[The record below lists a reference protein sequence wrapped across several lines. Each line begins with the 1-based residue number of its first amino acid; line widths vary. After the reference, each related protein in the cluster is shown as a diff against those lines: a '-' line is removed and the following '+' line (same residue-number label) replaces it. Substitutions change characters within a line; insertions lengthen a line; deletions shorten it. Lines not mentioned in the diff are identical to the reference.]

1 MKRGICLVN
10 DKWTEFFSVIKQNE
24 ELMKVFDALD
34 KLDIKNYYVGAG
46 AIAQSIWNYKTGKDI
61 NYGISDIDIVYFDP
75 TNNGEEQESKLRE
88 SLKAM
93 LGDFPLW
100 LDIKNQARVHL
111 WYKEKFGYDIL
122 PYESLE
128 AAINTWPTT
137 ATAIGVRKI
146 KEDWVVYAPFDLKDV
161 MDLRVIANSRS
172 ITEEIYMNKVKK
184 WKTKWPELD
193 CLEWDDKIVPIVNQN
208 AFNIKEIV

>member
-1 MKRGICLVN
+1 MRGRCLVN
-10 DKWTEFFSVIKQNE
+10 DKWTEFFSIIKQNE
-24 ELMKVFDALD
+24 DLMKVFDALD
-34 KLDIKNYYVGAG
+34 KLAITNYYVGAG

-61 NYGISDIDIVYFDP
+61 NFGISDIDIVYFDP
-75 TNNGEEQESKLRE
+75 TNNSKEQESKLRE
-88 SLKAM
+88 SLKDI

-146 KEDWVVYAPFDLKDV
+146 KEDWVIYAPFGLKDV
-161 MDLRVIANSRS
+161 MNLRVIANSRS
-172 ITEEIYMNKVKK
+172 ITEEIYMNKVMK
-184 WKTKWPELD
+184 WKVKWPELD
-193 CLEWDDKIVPIVNQN
+193 FLEWEDKIVPIVNQN
-208 AFNIKEIV
+208 AFNIKGSI

>member
-1 MKRGICLVN
+1 
-10 DKWTEFFSVIKQNE
+10 
-24 ELMKVFDALD
+24 
-34 KLDIKNYYVGAG
+34 
-46 AIAQSIWNYKTGKDI
+46 
-61 NYGISDIDIVYFDP
+61 
-75 TNNGEEQESKLRE
+75 
-88 SLKAM
+88 M

-146 KEDWVVYAPFDLKDV
+146 KKDWVIYAPFGLKDV
-161 MDLRVIANSRS
+161 MNLRVIANSRS
-172 ITEEIYMNKVKK
+172 ITEEIYMNKVMK

-193 CLEWDDKIVPIVNQN
+193 FLEWDDKIVPIVHQH
-208 AFNIKEIV
+208 AFNIKGTI